1 MSYRLRI
8 FLFLAFCCG
17 VIAGPLIWSRL
28 PLQQAFAQEEAL
40 SLVLVPSASTVRPN
54 QQVSVSAML
63 RVSSQ
68 QTQSVSLHAVLSGA
82 GRLLSATTNT
92 GTCATS
98 DTTASCTLA
107 ASAATPAQ
115 VVFQLLPS
123 ANANGS
129 LLLELTATSATDQK
143 AQAVT
148 IRVAGQ
154 AEPSATP
161 TATAT
166 KEPTGNAATQT
177 PIVITATPSA
187 TNDATRTPEPTHTP
201 VPLGYGPDRC
211 EPNDTL
217 VQPCALQTE
226 VDIGDLNFT
235 DGMPDVFSFLL
246 KGGRT
251 YTIRASSSSG
261 IDPSI
266 AVYLA
271 GALDTPIAQNDDA
284 AAGSTDAIVQVTTA
298 TDAWYIVRVANA
310 APGDM
315 TGKTYSIS
323 ARSSAPTDSPTGNQ
337 PAPTPQPWSEII
349 GDAFENNW
357 SPEFAPRLAW
367 GVPYDLSL
375 VCPDPGRCA
384 NGDHDF
390 FWIPVKSGIPLVVI
404 TYDLGAGADTYA
416 SLYSPAPEQQDE
428 TIGPKGWR
436 PLVAND
442 DAAPGWTLRSQLEV
456 TPNWDGYAL
465 LVIAPSNR
473 ADPPAIPESAGPPA
487 RYRLMV
493 GSPEMAAVNAVLSAQ
508 TDGPPIPSTVI
519 VTAPPTS
526 QAVAAPVENAPVAD
540 QREVV
545 KESSMEGLA
554 VVIQHNTSF
563 YAAVPPTEKDL
574 LSFYPE
580 GAQVRLL
587 GQTYAGYVKVQ
598 PSDSVAPGWMY
609 APNLRPLSDPHTS
622 LEPTTGAGEE
632 GGESAKD
639 DQAST
644 GSPQPTRSDQ
654 NARITATSTSS
665 LPRVGA
671 TERSTPASLPTSV
684 QAQPQARQ
692 LTIEVCREGDT
703 DPRQCGSVLR
713 DVAVEVLLASSQ
725 TVLATGRTD
734 RTGLVS
740 LSVSLAPHAQIVVRV
755 PSLTITVPVLPNQ
768 TRLPIRIPQGA
779 SDA

>member
-1 MSYRLRI
+1 MSYRLRL
-8 FLFLAFCCG
+8 FVFLAFCCG
-17 VIAGPLIWSRL
+17 VLVAPLIWSRL
-28 PLQQAFAQEEAL
+28 PLQEAHAQSEEL
-40 SLVLVPSASTVRPN
+40 HLELVPSASTVRPN

-63 RVSSQ
+63 RVANQ

-82 GRLLSATTNT
+82 GRILSATTNT
-92 GTCATS
+92 GTCSNS

-107 ASAATPAQ
+107 ASAATPAH
-115 VVFQLLPS
+115 VVFQLLP
-123 ANANGS
+123 AGNANGS
-129 LLLELTATSATDQK
+129 LRLDLTATSGNDQK
-143 AQAVT
+143 AQAVS

-166 KEPTGNAATQT
+166 KEPTSSNPTQT
-177 PIVITATPSA
+177 PMVITATPSA
-187 TNDATRTPEPTHTP
+187 TSDATRTPEATRTP
-201 VPLGYGPDRC
+201 VPPGYGPDRC

-226 VDIGDLNFT
+226 IDVADLNFT
-235 DGMPDVFSFLL
+235 DGTPDVYSFLL
-246 KGGRT
+246 KGART

-271 GALDTPIAQNDDA
+271 GALDTPLAQNDDA
-284 AAGSTDAIVQVTTA
+284 AAGSSDAIVQVTTA
-298 TDAWYIVRVANA
+298 TDAWYIIHVTNS

-315 TGKTYSIS
+315 TGKTYSLS
-323 ARSSAPTDSPTGNQ
+323 ARSSAPTGAPTGGQ
-337 PAPTPQPWSEII
+337 AAPTAQPWSEVI

-357 SPEFAPRLAW
+357 SPEYAPRLAW

-375 VCPDPGRCA
+375 VCPDPGRCT

-416 SLYSPAPEQQDE
+416 TLYSPAPEQHDE

-493 GSPEMAAVNAVLSAQ
+493 GSPEMAAVKAVLSAQ
-508 TDGPPIPSTVI
+508 TDGPPILPTVE

-554 VVIQHNTSF
+554 VVVAHNTSF

-609 APNLRPLSDPHTS
+609 APNLRPLSDPNSTP
-622 LEPTTGAGEE
+622 EPSAEAGDET
-632 GGESAKD
+632 D
-639 DQAST
+639 DKPIST
-644 GSPQPTRSDQ
+644 GSPQPTRSGQ
-654 NARITATSTSS
+654 NPRATATAMTTTS
-665 LPRVGA
+665 LPRMA
-671 TERSTPASLPTSV
+671 EAERSTPATLPTAV

-692 LTIEVCREGDT
+692 LTIEVCREGER
-703 DPRQCGSVLR
+703 DPRQCGGVLR
-713 DVAVEVLLASSQ
+713 EVSVEVLLASSQ

-734 RTGLVS
+734 RNGLVS
-740 LSVSLAPHAQIVVRV
+740 LSVSLAPNAQIVVRL
-755 PSLTITVPVLPNQ
+755 PALTFTVPVATNQ

-779 SDA
+779 SHE